1 MRNGWRQCTLDEVL
15 TLQRGFD
22 LPERERRPGAVP
34 IISSSGVTGYHDTA
48 RVRAPGVVTGRYGTL
63 GDVFYVTED
72 FWPLNTALYVRDF
85 KGNDPRFIGYFLRTL
100 NLARQNVAGAVPG
113 VNRNVLHML
122 AVSIPPLPL
131 QRIIASILAAYDDL
145 IENNTRRIA
154 NLEERARLLYDEWF
168 VRFRFPGHERVRLVE
183 SELGMVPQGWKIV
196 KLGDVIEFAYGKAL
210 KAQER
215 MPGSVPVYGSSGI
228 VGYHAES
235 LVRGP
240 GVIVGRKGNVG
251 TVYWSETNFYPIDTV
266 FYVRTDLSLPYVYYN
281 LQRQRFLNSDAAVPG
296 LRRAQAYLL
305 DLLKPSD
312 ELLRKFEQWARPL
325 FREKSLLE
333 RTNVMLRR
341 TRDRLLPGLIAGEID
356 VSGWIESKEP
366 TMVEVAVQRAGSL
379 RHMAEAAGEYEP
391 GERAGVEWKSLWELR

>member
-1 MRNGWRQCTLDEVL
+1 MRNGWRQCTLGEVL

-22 LPERERRPGAVP
+22 LPERKRRPGAVP

-48 RVRAPGVVTGRYGTL
+48 KVRAPGVVTGRYGTL
-63 GDVFYVTED
+63 GDVFYITED

-85 KGNDPRFIGYFLRTL
+85 KGNDPRFISYFLRTL

-131 QRIIASILAAYDDL
+131 QRIIASTLAAYDDL
-145 IENNTRRIA
+145 IENNMRRIA

-183 SELGMVPQGWKIV
+183 SEVGMVPQGWKIV

-228 VGYHAES
+228 VGYHDES

-251 TVYWSETNFYPIDTV
+251 TVYWSETDFYPIDTV

-281 LQRQRFLNSDAAVPG
+281 LQGQRFLNSDAAVPG

-305 DLLKPSD
+305 DLLKPPD
-312 ELLRKFEQWARPL
+312 ELLRRFEHWARPL
-325 FREKSLLE
+325 FREKALLE

-356 VSGWIESKEP
+356 VSGWIERKEP
-366 TMVEVAVQRAGSL
+366 AMLEIATRRARPL
-379 RHMAEAAGEYEP
+379 RRVAEAAGEYEP
-391 GERAGVEWKSLWELR
+391 GECAGVEWKSLWE

>member
-1 MRNGWRQCTLDEVL
+1 MRNGWRQCTLGEVL

-22 LPERERRPGAVP
+22 LPERERRPGPVP

-48 RVRAPGVVTGRYGTL
+48 KVRAPGVATGRYGTL

-85 KGNDPRFIGYFLRTL
+85 KGNDPRFISYFLRTL

-154 NLEERARLLYDEWF
+154 NLEERAHLLYDEWF
-168 VRFRFPGHERVRLVE
+168 VKFRFPGHEHVRLAK
-183 SELGMVPQGWKIV
+183 SEVGMVPQGWEIV
-196 KLGDVIEFAYGKAL
+196 KLGNMIEFAYGKAL
-210 KAQER
+210 KAEER
-215 MPGSVPVYGSSGI
+215 MPGSVPVYGSAGI

-251 TVYWSETNFYPIDTV
+251 TAYWSETDFYPIDTV

-281 LQRQRFLNSDAAVPG
+281 LQGQRFLNSDAAVPG
-296 LRRAQAYLL
+296 LRRVQAYLL
-305 DLLKPSD
+305 DLLKPPD
-312 ELLRKFEQWARPL
+312 ELLRKFEQWTRPL
-325 FREKSLLE
+325 LREKSLLE
-333 RTNVMLRR
+333 RTNVVLRR
-341 TRDRLLPGLIAGEID
+341 TRDRLLPGLITGEID
-356 VSGWIESKEP
+356 VSGWIERKEP
-366 TMVEVAVQRAGSL
+366 TMVEVAAQRSSSL
-379 RHMAEAAGEYEP
+379 RHVAKTASEYEP
-391 GERAGVEWKSLWELR
+391 GERAGVEWKSLWE